1 MSPLLKRTPLSLPLL
16 IFSVLFVAS
25 LGLVSPFEMVSM
37 GRVGSKYHQLALAEA
52 TGPESVAF
60 DCRGRGPY
68 VGVSDG
74 RILKWE
80 GPRRRWREFSVPTA
94 HRDRKLCDGSK
105 DPNKEQICGRPLGLK
120 FNGAT
125 CDLYVADA
133 YYGLLK
139 VGPRG
144 GVAEQLA
151 TSGGGVRFNLT
162 NALDIDART
171 GAVYFTDSSI
181 FYQRRNYMLS
191 IENGDKTGR
200 VLKYDP
206 RTKRVTV
213 LLNGLSFPNGLA
225 LSKDGSFLVVAET
238 GNLQL
243 LRIPLSPSGTGRH
256 ATPAQVFYPQLSRYP
271 DNIKR
276 NDKGEF
282 WVALNSG
289 RGLVFPKT
297 EEGPHRG
304 SSVRGRA
311 HGDRDGNEIPWF
323 TKDPVAI
330 KFSEQGRVVEVLDGG
345 FGRTFEA
352 VSEVEEFAGTL
363 WIGSVTMPYVGKFKA
378 Y

>member
-1 MSPLLKRTPLSLPLL
+1 MNPLLKRGPLS
-16 IFSVLFVAS
+16 FSFLFVAMLVASPS
-25 LGLVSPFEMVSM
+25 LVLSFKTLSTSQLGN
-37 GRVGSKYHQLALAEA
+37 RYHQLALPKVA
-52 TGPESVAF
+52 GPESIAF
-60 DCRGRGPY
+60 DCEGQGPY

-80 GPRRRWREFSVPTA
+80 GSRLGWREFSVPTA

-105 DPNKEQICGRPLGLK
+105 DPDKEQICGRPLGLK
-120 FNGAT
+120 FNSAT

-144 GVAEQLA
+144 GIAHQLA
-151 TSGGGVRFNLT
+151 TSGGGVPFNLT
-162 NALDIDART
+162 NALDIDAWT
-171 GAVYFTDSSI
+171 GAVYFTDSTIS
-181 FYQRRNYMLS
+181 YQRRNYMLS

-206 RTKRVTV
+206 HTKRVTV
-213 LLNGLSFPNGLA
+213 LLSGLSFPNGLA

-238 GNLQL
+238 GKFQL
-243 LRIPLSPSGTGRH
+243 LKIPLGPTKTGGHH
-256 ATPAQVFYPQLSRYP
+256 ATPAQVFYSQLARYP

-289 RGLVFPKT
+289 RGLVLPKT
-297 EEGPHRG
+297 ESPDQG
-304 SSVRGRA
+304 SLAQVQD
-311 HGDRDGNEIPWF
+311 HVDGDEIPWF

-330 KFSEQGRVVEVLDGG
+330 KISEGGRVVEMLDGG
-345 FGRTFEA
+345 FGTAFES
-352 VSEVEEFAGTL
+352 VSEVEEFGGML
-363 WIGSVTMPYVGKFKA
+363 WIGSVTMPYVGKLKA

>member
-1 MSPLLKRTPLSLPLL
+1 MNPLLKRGPLS
-16 IFSVLFVAS
+16 FSFLFVAMLVASPS
-25 LGLVSPFEMVSM
+25 LVLSFKTLSTSQLGN
-37 GRVGSKYHQLALAEA
+37 RYHQLALPKVA
-52 TGPESVAF
+52 GPESIAF
-60 DCRGRGPY
+60 DCQGQGPY

-80 GPRRRWREFSVPTA
+80 GSRLGWREFSVPTA

-105 DPNKEQICGRPLGLK
+105 DPDKEQICGRPLGLK
-120 FNGAT
+120 FNSAT

-144 GVAEQLA
+144 GIAHQLA
-151 TSGGGVRFNLT
+151 TSGGGVPFNLT
-162 NALDIDART
+162 NALDIDAWT
-171 GAVYFTDSSI
+171 GAVYFTDSTIS
-181 FYQRRNYMLS
+181 YQRRNYMLS

-206 RTKRVTV
+206 HTKRVTV
-213 LLNGLSFPNGLA
+213 LLSGLSFPNGLA

-238 GNLQL
+238 GKLQL
-243 LRIPLSPSGTGRH
+243 LKIPLGPTKTGGHH
-256 ATPAQVFYPQLSRYP
+256 ATPAQVFYSQLARYP

-289 RGLVFPKT
+289 RGLVLPKT
-297 EEGPHRG
+297 ESPDQG
-304 SSVRGRA
+304 SLAQVQD
-311 HGDRDGNEIPWF
+311 HVDGDEIPWF

-330 KFSEQGRVVEVLDGG
+330 KISEGGRVVEMLDGE
-345 FGRTFEA
+345 FGTAFES
-352 VSEVEEFAGTL
+352 VSEVEEFGGML
-363 WIGSVTMPYVGKFKA
+363 WIGSVTMPYVGKLKA